1 VKIFSNEQEMR
12 TKRAQNAANGGLD
25 SPTLIWRPGSAQAR
39 WGSLQ
44 LDSEGR
50 GGMEG
55 RDRDGE
61 GRDRPAHFLV
71 ASAAYGYAT
80 VNDHAEFWTIITLC
94 E

>member
-25 SPTLIWRPGSAQAR
+25 SPKLIWRPGSAQAR

-50 GGMEG
+50 GG
-55 RDRDGE
+55 
-61 GRDRPAHFLV
+61 
-71 ASAAYGYAT
+71 YAT